1 VSKFERWLEKFSE
14 DQSEIIEHFKNKG
27 HSNYFD
33 SSLDSSYWRNHCM
46 FMKNIGLTYA
56 PKDIKILDMGTHFGF
71 TPHFLKSE
79 GFINVD
85 STNSFNEAGD
95 MLGDIQ
101 EMWGMLDLN
110 PIDLHI
116 QPNEKFKLDK
126 KYDVIFATMSNI
138 FWRSNKIVNF
148 SRGNITQNWS
158 IIDENGEPTTFFVPY
173 EMRELDFFI
182 KNIMEYLE
190 PGGIAVIQP
199 YPYVYNKLDGFKEEA
214 DFLKTFQ
221 NPYTSYEYPQSSVH
235 TPTAELNNYFVV
247 QKME

>member
-1 VSKFERWLEKFSE
+1 
-14 DQSEIIEHFKNKG
+14 
-27 HSNYFD
+27 
-33 SSLDSSYWRNHCM
+33 
-46 FMKNIGLTYA
+46 
-56 PKDIKILDMGTHFGF
+56 
-71 TPHFLKSE
+71 
-79 GFINVD
+79 
-85 STNSFNEAGD
+85 
-95 MLGDIQ
+95 MLVDIQ
-101 EMWGMLDLN
+101 EMWKILDLN

-116 QPNEKFKLDK
+116 QSNEKFKLDK
-126 KYDVIFATMSNI
+126 KYDIIFATMSNI
-138 FWRSNKIVNF
+138 FWRSNKIVKF
-148 SRGNITQNWS
+148 SEGNVSQGWS
-158 IIDENGEPTTFFVPY
+158 IIDENGKPTTFFVPY